1 MQRLLGH
8 PVATPLCL
16 MFGIILSQ
24 SGYTD
29 LKRGFFQYTQEHGPA
44 QIISPATNPTLYW
57 AVTGGLLVVGVLLIV
72 IGIYAAICLF
82 RACRVREGADEQPR
96 YSMFTFAFMIFIVV
110 FGLVTSMCSR
120 R

>member
-1 MQRLLGH
+1 MQRLLSH

-29 LKRGFFQYTQEHGPA
+29 LRRGSFQYTQEQGPA

-57 AVTGGLLVVGVLLIV
+57 EVTGGLLVVGVLLIV
-72 IGIYAAICLF
+72 IGIYAAISLF
-82 RACRVREGADEQPR
+82 RACRVREGAHEQPR
-96 YSMFTFAFMIFIVV
+96 YSMFTF
-110 FGLVTSMCSR
+110 
-120 R
+120 